1 MDSTDSDSPLIEL
14 IFSLIFFG
22 CMIGTVVAFINMA
35 SHLEKLVKI
44 MSDIRRGQIL
54 WLKSQNIVLDDEND
68 LWTKFP
74 NVSPFD
80 LMQREEGFP
89 APPPD
94 SEDEDPD
101 RNS

>member
-1 MDSTDSDSPLIEL
+1 MDNGSSLTEL
-14 IFSLIFFG
+14 IFGLIFFG
-22 CMIGTVVAFINMA
+22 CMIGTVVAFFNIA
-35 SHLEKLVKI
+35 FHLEKLVKI
-44 MSDIRRGQIL
+44 ISDIRRGQIL

-89 APPPD
+89 AAPPD
-94 SEDEDPD
+94 SEDDDSD

>member
-1 MDSTDSDSPLIEL
+1 MDSGSSLTEL

-22 CMIGTVVAFINMA
+22 CMIGTVVAFFNMA

-54 WLKSQNIVLDDEND
+54 WLKSQNIEMDDEYD
-68 LWTKFP
+68 LWAKLP
-74 NVSPFD
+74 DVSPFD

-89 APPPD
+89 ASPPD
-94 SEDEDPD
+94 SQDEDPD